1 MPRISLLS
9 CLSLSYRE
17 GVILVFKSRLN
28 LAHHRVTSET
38 HCLADA
44 AQAFNPIVL
53 YPYHY
58 GDTDMSSVV
67 ALLRHNKGIEMRIG
81 TMK

>member
-1 MPRISLLS
+1 MN
-9 CLSLSYRE
+9 LSYTMTPE
-17 GVILVFKSRLN
+17 MV
-28 LAHHRVTSET
+28 
-38 HCLADA
+38 ADA

-58 GDTDMSSVV
+58 GDTDASSVV
-67 ALLRHNKGIEMRIG
+67 ELLRHNRYNEVRIR